1 MNLAALATEFLERQG
16 PIASTVRSYE
26 STLLPLLQQYG
37 RWSIEII
44 DRQILAT
51 YLDSLTD
58 LSYTTHR
65 RHQTVIAA
73 LFNFAVNLGYLQS
86 NPMAGLPRRKPSRD
100 RGEHGTDEIVRYLTP
115 HQLSLL
121 YGVIRLDARLNAL
134 VRLLHTSGARIAE
147 VLALDL
153 DELDLH
159 HRKFQVVG
167 KGNKQRW
174 CFYSEATQSHLD
186 RYLKYY
192 RHSNQSALFTAQQP
206 KTLAVSRL
214 SYRMAH
220 KSWSSLIAQTPELQ
234 AIRIHDLRHTF
245 ATERVGLMAIEELR
259 ALMGHESIQTTL
271 KYQKVTSHRAEEV
284 AQLALKS
291 LADFS

>member
-16 PIASTVRSYE
+16 LVVSTVRSYE

-65 RHQTVIAA
+65 RYPPVIAA

-86 NPMAGLPRRKPSRD
+86 NPMAGLPRRKPSRE

-121 YGVIRLDARLNAL
+121 YGV
-134 VRLLHTSGARIAE
+134 
-147 VLALDL
+147 
-153 DELDLH
+153 
-159 HRKFQVVG
+159 
-167 KGNKQRW
+167 
-174 CFYSEATQSHLD
+174 
-186 RYLKYY
+186 
-192 RHSNQSALFTAQQP
+192 
-206 KTLAVSRL
+206 
-214 SYRMAH
+214 
-220 KSWSSLIAQTPELQ
+220 
-234 AIRIHDLRHTF
+234 
-245 ATERVGLMAIEELR
+245 
-259 ALMGHESIQTTL
+259 
-271 KYQKVTSHRAEEV
+271 TSHRAEEV
-284 AQLALKS
+284 AQLALRS
-291 LADFS
+291 LANFS